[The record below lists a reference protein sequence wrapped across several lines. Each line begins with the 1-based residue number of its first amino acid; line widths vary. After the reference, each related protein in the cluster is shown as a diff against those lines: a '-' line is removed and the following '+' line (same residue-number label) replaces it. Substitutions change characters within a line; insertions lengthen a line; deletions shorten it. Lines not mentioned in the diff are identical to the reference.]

1 MSFKKLLVVFSS
13 PSFMMDPSQSPGL
26 QERVI
31 RIRTEYLEQMKA
43 ALDKVRR
50 EYKAEYKQF
59 IANINTESEEVIKDV
74 KKSHYLQVMIP
85 VAELSRGPDQDQS
98 RQGSSYRLQS
108 SSGGSGDQEKLR
120 GQD

>member
-1 MSFKKLLVVFSS
+1 
-13 PSFMMDPSQSPGL
+13 MMDPSQSPGL

-74 KKSHYLQVMIP
+74 KMSNYFQVMIP
-85 VAELSRGPDQDQS
+85 VAELSRGPDQGQS
-98 RQGSSYRLQS
+98 R
-108 SSGGSGDQEKLR
+108 
-120 GQD
+120 

>member
-1 MSFKKLLVVFSS
+1 
-13 PSFMMDPSQSPGL
+13 MMDPSKSPGL

-59 IANINTESEEVIKDV
+59 IANINNESEEVIMDI
-74 KKSHYLQVMIP
+74 KKSLVQVMIL
-85 VAELSRGPDQDQS
+85 VAELYRGPDQCQS
-98 RQGSSYRLQS
+98 R
-108 SSGGSGDQEKLR
+108 
-120 GQD
+120 

>member
-1 MSFKKLLVVFSS
+1 MLRILLSR

-50 EYKAEYKQF
+50 EYRAEYRQF
-59 IANINTESEEVIKDV
+59 IASINTESEEVIIIIMTFNHLD
-74 KKSHYLQVMIP
+74 LMTF
-85 VAELSRGPDQDQS
+85 
-98 RQGSSYRLQS
+98 
-108 SSGGSGDQEKLR
+108 
-120 GQD
+120 